1 MQFLRP
7 LVPLRLERVFVV
19 CELLGL
25 FVIVVV
31 AHVLL
36 DVRDPRRIHRV
47 LVHTEPHQ
55 TFI

>member
-19 CELLGL
+19 GELFRLL
-25 FVIVVV
+25 INIIV

-36 DVRDPRRIHRV
+36 DVRDLRRIH
-47 LVHTEPHQ
+47 
-55 TFI
+55 

>member
-19 CELLGL
+19 SELFRLL
-25 FVIVVV
+25 VNVVV

-36 DVRDPRRIHRV
+36 DVGD
-47 LVHTEPHQ
+47 L
-55 TFI
+55 

>member
-1 MQFLRP
+1 MPKMQFLRP

-36 DVRDPRRIHRV
+36 DVGDLRRIH
-47 LVHTEPHQ
+47 
-55 TFI
+55 